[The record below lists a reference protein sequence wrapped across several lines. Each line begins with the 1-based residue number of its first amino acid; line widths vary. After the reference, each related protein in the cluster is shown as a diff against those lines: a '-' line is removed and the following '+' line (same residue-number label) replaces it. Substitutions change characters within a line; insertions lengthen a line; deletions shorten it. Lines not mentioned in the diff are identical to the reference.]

1 MRPIVIINVRRTIDI
16 KATPEQILDA
26 KKFLDNYLHFNAR
39 VPGRIEQ
46 TVHIFDLKDVGV

>member
-1 MRPIVIINVRRTIDI
+1 MRPIVIINVRRAIDI